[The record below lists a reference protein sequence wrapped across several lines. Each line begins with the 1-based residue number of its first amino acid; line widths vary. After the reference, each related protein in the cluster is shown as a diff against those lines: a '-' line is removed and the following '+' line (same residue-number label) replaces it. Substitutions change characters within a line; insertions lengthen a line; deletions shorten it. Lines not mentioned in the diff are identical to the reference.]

1 MIKGF
6 LGGLKFSIS
15 GFFWVGRFW
24 QVFFWVFKTNVS
36 IFVLYHFR
44 FFRNF
49 YVKDIWHGILGRL
62 NLGPGIFWVP
72 LEVLGNFFGFDFCPH
87 SNIPV
92 T

>member
-6 LGGLKFSIS
+6 FGGLKFSIS

-49 YVKDIWHGILGRL
+49 YVKDIWHGSLGRL
-62 NLGPGIFWVP
+62 NLGPGIF
-72 LEVLGNFFGFDFCPH
+72 LGSFGSPREFFWF
-87 SNIPV
+87 
-92 T
+92 